1 MPPDGQKT
9 SAVRELESLRIARAE
24 APKRRS
30 RLMPALIT
38 LVVLAVLAGVGYE
51 VYLRTLGRPIDVQTA
66 MVAVRSAGQ
75 PGVML
80 TGSGYVVTQH
90 KYISVGANVNGTIVS
105 EPIEEG
111 QLVKKGDLLAKI
123 DDRNYR
129 DLLNQAIADRDLA
142 VANVK
147 LDEAEARRL
156 RTLRHDGVVSQDE
169 LDQTEN
175 KLAVALASLERANA
189 SIASAKYFI
198 DQCIITS
205 PINGVVLKKYHEIG
219 DNINYGGNTEAGAGV
234 FDIAQLADTE
244 DMRAEVDINES
255 DISRISM
262 GTPASVIPDSYPDQS
277 YDARVV
283 KIYPAA
289 DRQKGTVKIEVH
301 ILKPDLNVIKP
312 ELSVKVTF
320 LAGPPKQ
327 QTSPLVVVPKKA
339 VVGEGKDTV
348 VWTVRDDHVTKVPVT
363 LGREFQ
369 DGFEVKQGLEGGEMV
384 IVVPPTTLQ
393 NGQAVTPTAT

>member
-1 MPPDGQKT
+1 MPSEGQKS

-30 RLMPALIT
+30 RLVPAAIT
-38 LVVLAVLAGVGYE
+38 LVVLAILSGIGYE
-51 VYLRTLGRPIDVQTA
+51 VYLRTIGRPIEVQTA
-66 MVAVRSAGQ
+66 MVTVRSAGQ

-90 KYISVGANVNGTIVS
+90 KYISVGTNVVGTIVS

-111 QLVKKGDLLAKI
+111 QIVKKGDLLARI

-129 DLLNQAIADRDLA
+129 GLLDQAIADRDLA
-142 VANVK
+142 AANVK
-147 LDEAEARRL
+147 LDTAELKRSRAL
-156 RTLRHDGVVSQDE
+156 LKEGYLSQDE
-169 LDQTEN
+169 YDQSEN
-175 KLAVALASLERANA
+175 KLAVARASLERAEA
-189 SIASAKYFI
+189 GIASQKYFI

-205 PINGVVLKKYHEIG
+205 PINGIVLKKYHEIG
-219 DNINYGGNTEAGAGV
+219 DNINYGGQTEAGAGV

-255 DISRISM
+255 DIARISI

-277 YDARVV
+277 YDAKVV

-301 ILKPDLNVIKP
+301 LLKPDLAIIKP

-339 VVGEGKDTV
+339 VVGEGKDSA
-348 VWTVRDDHVTKVPVT
+348 VWTVKDDRVTKVPVT

-384 IVVPPTTLQ
+384 IVVPPATLQ
-393 NGQAVTPTAT
+393 EGQAVTPTAT

>member
-1 MPPDGQKT
+1 MPPDGQKS

-24 APKRRS
+24 TPKRRS
-30 RLMPALIT
+30 RIVPATIT
-38 LVVLAVLAGVGYE
+38 LVILAVLAGVGYE
-51 VYLRTLGRPIDVQTA
+51 VYLRTLGRPPEVQTA
-66 MVAVRSAGQ
+66 TVTVRSAGQ

-80 TGSGYVVTQH
+80 TGSGYVVTKH
-90 KYISVGANVNGTIVS
+90 KYISVGTNVVGTIVS

-111 QLVKKGDLLAKI
+111 QLVKKGTLLAKI

-129 DLLNQAIADRDLA
+129 GLLNQAMAERGLDE
-142 VANVK
+142 ANVK
-147 LDEAEARRL
+147 LLTTQANRMRAL
-156 RTLRHDGVVSQDE
+156 RSEGVASQDE
-169 LDQTEN
+169 LDQVEN
-175 KLAVALASLERANA
+175 KLAVALASLEKAKA
-189 SIASAKYFI
+189 AIYSAQYFI
-198 DQCIITS
+198 SQCIITS
-205 PINGVVLKKYHEIG
+205 PINGIVLKKFHEIG
-219 DNINYGGNTEAGAGV
+219 DNINYGGQIEAGAGV

-255 DISRISM
+255 DISRLTM

-301 ILKPDLNVIKP
+301 LLKPDLTIIKP

-320 LAGPPKQ
+320 LAGAPKQ

-339 VVGEGKDTV
+339 VVGEGKETTV
-348 VWTVRDDHVTKVPVT
+348 WVIREDHAAKVPVI
-363 LGREFQ
+363 LGKEFQ

-384 IVVPPTTLQ
+384 IVVPPTTLKD
-393 NGQAVTPTAT
+393 GQAVTPTAT

>member
-24 APKRRS
+24 PKRRS
-30 RLMPALIT
+30 RMLPAAIT
-38 LVVLAVLAGVGYE
+38 LVALAIVTGVGYE
-51 VYLRTLGRPIDVQTA
+51 IYLRTLGRPIEVQTA
-66 MVAVRSAGQ
+66 MVSVRSAGQ

-80 TGSGYVVTQH
+80 TGSGYVVTKH
-90 KYISVGANVNGTIVS
+90 KYISVGTNVVGTIVL

-111 QLVKKGDLLAKI
+111 MLVKKGTLLAKI

-129 DLLNQAIADRDLA
+129 GLLNQATADRDLA
-142 VANVK
+142 RANVK
-147 LDEAEARRL
+147 LDAAELKRS
-156 RTLRHDGVVSQDE
+156 RTLNEQGFLSQDE
-169 LDQTEN
+169 LDQAEN
-175 KLAVALASLERANA
+175 KLAVAQASLEKAEA
-189 SIASAKYFI
+189 SIDSAQYFI

-205 PINGVVLKKYHEIG
+205 PINGIVLAKYHEIG
-219 DNINYGGNTEAGAGV
+219 DNINYGGQTEAGAGV

-255 DISRISM
+255 DISRISI

-301 ILKPDLNVIKP
+301 VLKPDLTIIKP

-339 VVGEGKDTV
+339 VVGEGKDTT
-348 VWTVRDDHVTKVPVT
+348 VWTVKDDRVTRVPVV

-369 DGFEVKQGLEGGEMV
+369 DGFEVRQGLEGGEMV
-384 IVVPPTTLQ
+384 IVVPPTTLKD
-393 NGQAVTPTAT
+393 GQEVTATAT

>member
-1 MPPDGQKT
+1 MPSDGQKS

-30 RLMPALIT
+30 RLVPAAIT
-38 LVVLAVLAGVGYE
+38 LVVLAILGGIGYE
-51 VYLRTLGRPIDVQTA
+51 VYLRTLGRPIEVQTA
-66 MVAVRSAGQ
+66 MVTVRSAGQ

-90 KYISVGANVNGTIVS
+90 KYISVGTNVVGTIVS

-111 QLVKKGDLLAKI
+111 QIVKKGDLLARI

-129 DLLNQAIADRDLA
+129 GLLDQAIADRDLA
-142 VANVK
+142 AANVK
-147 LDEAEARRL
+147 LDTAELKRSRAL
-156 RTLRHDGVVSQDE
+156 LKEGYLSQDE
-169 LDQTEN
+169 YDQAEN
-175 KLAVALASLERANA
+175 KLAVAQASLERAEA
-189 SIASAKYFI
+189 GIASQKYFI

-205 PINGVVLKKYHEIG
+205 PINGIVLKKYHEIG
-219 DNINYGGNTEAGAGV
+219 DNINYGGQTEAGAGV

-255 DISRISM
+255 DIARISI

-277 YDARVV
+277 YDAKVV

-301 ILKPDLNVIKP
+301 LLKPDLAIIKP

-339 VVGEGKDTV
+339 VVGEGKESA
-348 VWTVRDDHVTKVPVT
+348 VWTVKDDRVTKVPVV

-384 IVVPPTTLQ
+384 IVVPPATLQ
-393 NGQAVTPTAT
+393 DGQAVTPTAT

>member
-1 MPPDGQKT
+1 MPPDGQKN

-30 RLMPALIT
+30 RLVPIAI
-38 LVVLAVLAGVGYE
+38 AVLVLGVLSVVGYE
-51 VYLRTLGRPIDVQTA
+51 VYLRTLGRPPEVQTA
-66 MVAVRSAGQ
+66 SVTVRSAGQ

-80 TGSGYVVTQH
+80 TGSGYVVTKH
-90 KYISVGANVNGTIVS
+90 KYISVGTNVVGTIVS

-111 QLVKKGDLLAKI
+111 QLVKRGTLLAKI

-129 DLLNQAIADRDLA
+129 GLLNQAIADRDLA
-142 VANVK
+142 AANVK
-147 LDEAEARRL
+147 LDTAQLARA
-156 RTLRHDGVVSQDE
+156 RTLNREGFMSQDD
-169 LDQTEN
+169 LDQAEN
-175 KLAVALASLERANA
+175 KLSVAQASLERAKA
-189 SIASAKYFI
+189 SIDSANYFI
-198 DQCIITS
+198 GQCIISS
-205 PINGVVLKKYHEIG
+205 PINGIVLSKYHEIG
-219 DNINYGGNTEAGAGV
+219 DNINYGGQTAAGAGV
-234 FDIAQLADTE
+234 FDIAQLADTD

-255 DISRISM
+255 DISRISI

-277 YDARVV
+277 YDAKVV

-301 ILKPDLNVIKP
+301 LLKPDLTIIKP

-320 LAGPPKQ
+320 LAGAPRQ

-339 VVGEGKDTV
+339 VVGEGKETTV
-348 VWTVRDDHVTKVPVT
+348 WIVRDDIATRAPVI

-384 IVVPPTTLQ
+384 IVVPPATLKD
-393 NGQAVTPTAT
+393 GQAVSPTTT

>member
-24 APKRRS
+24 PKRRS
-30 RLMPALIT
+30 RLLPVAIT
-38 LVVLAVLAGVGYE
+38 LVVLAILGGVGYE
-51 VYLRTLGRPIDVQTA
+51 VYLRTLGRPIEVQTA
-66 MVAVRSAGQ
+66 MVMVRSAGQ

-80 TGSGYVVTQH
+80 TGSGYVVTKH
-90 KYISVGANVNGTIVS
+90 KYISVGTNVVGTIVS

-111 QLVKKGDLLAKI
+111 QLVKKGTLLAKI

-129 DLLNQAIADRDLA
+129 GLLNQAIADRDLA
-142 VANVK
+142 AANVK
-147 LDEAEARRL
+147 LDTEELRRS
-156 RTLRHDGVVSQDE
+156 RTLHQDGYVSQDE
-169 LDQTEN
+169 LDQAEN
-175 KLAVALASLERANA
+175 KLAVAVASLERANA

-198 DQCIITS
+198 DQCVIRS
-205 PINGVVLKKYHEIG
+205 PINGIVLSKYHEIG
-219 DNINYGGNTEAGAGV
+219 DNINYGGQTEAGAGV

-255 DISRISM
+255 DISRISI

-283 KIYPAA
+283 KVYPAA
-289 DRQKGTVKIEVH
+289 DRQKGTVKVEVH
-301 ILKPDLNVIKP
+301 IIKPNLSVIKP

-339 VVGEGKDTV
+339 IVGEGKDTS
-348 VWTVRDDHVTKVPVT
+348 VWTVKDDRVSKVPVT

-384 IVVPPTTLQ
+384 IVVPPTTLKE
-393 NGQAVTPTAT
+393 GQAVTPTAT

>member
-1 MPPDGQKT
+1 MSPDAPKN

-24 APKRRS
+24 AKKPS
-30 RLMPALIT
+30 RIMPIAIT
-38 LVVLAVLAGVGYE
+38 VVVLAVLAGVGYE
-51 VYLRTLGRPIDVQTA
+51 VYLRTLGRPLEVQTA
-66 MVAVRSAGQ
+66 MVSVRTAGQ

-80 TGSGYVVTQH
+80 TGSGYIVTRH
-90 KYISVGANVNGTIVS
+90 KYISVGTNVVGTIVA

-111 QLVKKGDLLAKI
+111 QLVKKGTLLAKI
-123 DDRNYR
+123 DDRNYVG
-129 DLLNQAIADRDLA
+129 LLNQATADRDLA
-142 VANVK
+142 AANVK
-147 LDEAEARRL
+147 LDIAEANRERAMW
-156 RTLRHDGVVSQDE
+156 HQGVISQDE

-175 KLAVALASLERANA
+175 KLAVAQASLEKAQA
-189 SIASAKYFI
+189 AIYSAQYFI
-198 DQCIITS
+198 AQCTIRS
-205 PINGVVLKKYHEIG
+205 PINGIVLTKYHEIG
-219 DNINYGGNTEAGAGV
+219 DNINYGGQIEAGAGV

-301 ILKPDLNVIKP
+301 ILKPDLTIIKP
-312 ELSVKVTF
+312 ELSAKVTF
-320 LAGPPKQ
+320 LAAPPKQ

-339 VVGEGKDTV
+339 VVGEGKETTV
-348 VWTVRDDHVTKVPVT
+348 WIVRDDRVSKAPVI

-384 IVVPPTTLQ
+384 IVVPPATLKD
-393 NGQAVTPTAT
+393 GQAVTPTST

>member
-1 MPPDGQKT
+1 MPPDGPKS

-24 APKRRS
+24 PKRRS
-30 RLMPALIT
+30 RLLPIAIT
-38 LVVLAVLAGVGYE
+38 VVVLAVLAGVGYE
-51 VYLRTLGRPIDVQTA
+51 VYIRTLGRPPEVQTA
-66 MVAVRSAGQ
+66 MVTVHSAGQ
-75 PGVML
+75 QGVML
-80 TGSGYVVTQH
+80 TGSGYVVTKH
-90 KYISVGANVNGTIVS
+90 KYISVGANVQGTIVS

-111 QLVKKGDLLAKI
+111 QLVHKGSLLAKI

-129 DLLNQAIADRDLA
+129 GLLNQAIADRDLA
-142 VANVK
+142 AANVQ
-147 LDEAEARRL
+147 LDLAEAKRL
-156 RTLRHDGVVSQDE
+156 RTLRSEGVVSQDE
-169 LDQTEN
+169 HDQTEN
-175 KLAVALASLERANA
+175 KLAVAQASLEKANA
-189 SIASAKYFI
+189 AIYSAQYFI
-198 DQCIITS
+198 SQCVITS
-205 PINGVVLKKYHEIG
+205 PINGIVLTKYHEIG
-219 DNINYGGNTEAGAGV
+219 DNINYGGQTLAGAGV

-301 ILKPDLNVIKP
+301 LLKPDLNIIKP

-320 LAGPPKQ
+320 LAGPAKQ

-339 VVGEGKDTV
+339 VVGEGRETTV
-348 VWTVRDDHVTKVPVT
+348 WVIRNDHATKVPVI

-369 DGFEVKQGLEGGEMV
+369 DGFEVKQGLDGGEMV
-384 IVVPPTTLQ
+384 IVVPPTTLKD
-393 NGQAVTPTAT
+393 GQAVTPTST

>member
-1 MPPDGQKT
+1 MPADGQKT

-24 APKRRS
+24 PKRPS
-30 RLMPALIT
+30 RLLPVAIT
-38 LVVLAVLAGVGYE
+38 LLVLAVLAGVGYE
-51 VYLRTLGRPIDVQTA
+51 VYLRTIGRPLDVQTA
-66 MVAVRSAGQ
+66 MVTVRSAGQ

-129 DLLNQAIADRDLA
+129 DLLNQAVADRDLA
-142 VANVK
+142 AANVK
-147 LDEAEARRL
+147 LDEAEAKRQ
-156 RTLRHDGVVSQDE
+156 RTLRGEGVVSQDE

-175 KLAVALASLERANA
+175 KLAVAVASLERANA
-189 SIASAKYFI
+189 SIASATYFI
-198 DQCIITS
+198 DQCTITS

-255 DISRISM
+255 DISRIAM

-301 ILKPDLNVIKP
+301 LLKPDLTIIKP

-320 LAGPPKQ
+320 LAGPPRQ

-339 VVGEGKDTV
+339 VVGDGKDTT
-348 VWTVRDDHVTKVPVT
+348 VWTVKDDRVTKVPVV

-384 IVVPPTTLQ
+384 IVVPPTSLKD
-393 NGQAVTPTAT
+393 GQEVTATAT

>member
-30 RLMPALIT
+30 RLLPAAIT
-38 LVVLAVLAGVGYE
+38 IVVLAVLAGVGYE
-51 VYLRTLGRPIDVQTA
+51 VYLRTFGRPPEVQTA
-66 MVAVRSAGQ
+66 MVTVRSAGQ

-80 TGSGYVVTQH
+80 TGSGYVVTKH

-111 QLVKKGDLLAKI
+111 QLVKKGTLLAKI

-129 DLLNQAIADRDLA
+129 GLLNQALADRGLA
-142 VANVK
+142 EANVK
-147 LDEAEARRL
+147 LLATQANRL
-156 RTLRHDGVVSQDE
+156 RALNREGVASQDE
-169 LDQTEN
+169 LDQVEN
-175 KLAVALASLERANA
+175 KLAVAQATLEKAKA
-189 SIASAKYFI
+189 TIYSAQYFI
-198 DQCIITS
+198 GQCTITS
-205 PINGVVLKKYHEIG
+205 PINGIVLKKYHEIG
-219 DNINYGGNTEAGAGV
+219 DNINYGGQTEAGAGV
-234 FDIAQLADTE
+234 FDIAQLADTG

-255 DISRISM
+255 DISRLAM

-277 YDARVV
+277 YDAKVV

-289 DRQKGTVKIEVH
+289 DRQKGTVKVEVH
-301 ILKPDLNVIKP
+301 LLKPDLTIIKP

-320 LAGPPKQ
+320 LAGAPKQ

-339 VVGEGKDTV
+339 VVGEGKETA
-348 VWTVRDDHVTKVPVT
+348 VWVIREDHAAKAPVI

-384 IVVPPTTLQ
+384 IVVPPTTLKD
-393 NGQAVTPTAT
+393 GQAVTPTST

>member
-1 MPPDGQKT
+1 MPPDGPKN

-24 APKRRS
+24 PKRRS
-30 RLMPALIT
+30 RLLPIAII
-38 LVVLAVLAGVGYE
+38 LVVLALLAGGGYE
-51 VYLRTLGRPIDVQTA
+51 VYLRTLGRPPEVQTA
-66 MVAVRSAGQ
+66 MVTVRSAGQ

-80 TGSGYVVTQH
+80 TGSGYVVTKH
-90 KYISVGANVNGTIVS
+90 KYISVGTNVVGTIVL

-111 QLVKKGDLLAKI
+111 QLVRKGTLLAKI

-129 DLLNQAIADRDLA
+129 GLLNQAIADRDLA

-147 LDEAEARRL
+147 LDDAEVKRS
-156 RTLRHDGVVSQDE
+156 RTLHHEGYLSQDE
-169 LDQTEN
+169 LDQAEN
-175 KLAVALASLERANA
+175 KLAVARASLERAEA
-189 SIASAKYFI
+189 GIASAKYFI

-205 PINGVVLKKYHEIG
+205 PINGIVLTKYHEIG
-219 DNINYGGNTEAGAGV
+219 DNINYGGQIQAGAGV

-255 DISRISM
+255 DISRIAM
-262 GTPASVIPDSYPDQS
+262 GTPASVIPDSYPDKS
-277 YDARVV
+277 YDAKVV

-289 DRQKGTVKIEVH
+289 DRQKGTVKVEVH
-301 ILKPDLNVIKP
+301 LLHPDLTIIKP

-320 LAGPPKQ
+320 LAAAPKQ

-339 VVGEGKDTV
+339 VVGEGRETE
-348 VWTVRDDHVTKVPVT
+348 VWVIRDDHATKVPVI

-369 DGFEVKQGLEGGEMV
+369 DGFEVKRGLEGGEMV
-384 IVVPPTTLQ
+384 IVVPPPTLKD
-393 NGQAVTPTAT
+393 GQSVTPTAT

>member
-1 MPPDGQKT
+1 MPADGQKT

-24 APKRRS
+24 PKRRS
-30 RLMPALIT
+30 RLLPAAIS
-38 LVVLAVLAGVGYE
+38 LVVLAIVAGVGYE

-66 MVAVRSAGQ
+66 MVMVRSAGQ

-80 TGSGYVVTQH
+80 TGSGYVVTKH
-90 KYISVGANVNGTIVS
+90 KYISVGTNVVGTIVL

-111 QLVKKGDLLAKI
+111 MLVKKGTLLAKI

-129 DLLNQAIADRDLA
+129 GLLNQAVADRDLA
-142 VANVK
+142 QANVK
-147 LDEAEARRL
+147 LDAAELKRS
-156 RTLRHDGVVSQDE
+156 RTLNREGFLSQDE
-169 LDQTEN
+169 LDQAEN
-175 KLAVALASLERANA
+175 KLAVAEASLEKAEA
-189 SIASAKYFI
+189 SIASAQYFI

-205 PINGVVLKKYHEIG
+205 PINGIVLAKYHEIG
-219 DNINYGGNTEAGAGV
+219 DNINYGGQTEAGAGV

-255 DISRISM
+255 DISRISI
-262 GTPASVIPDSYPDQS
+262 GTPASVIPDSFPDQS

-301 ILKPDLNVIKP
+301 VLKPDLTIIKP

-339 VVGEGKDTV
+339 IVGEGKDTA
-348 VWTVRDDHVTKVPVT
+348 VWTVKDDRVTRVPVI

-384 IVVPPTTLQ
+384 IVVPPTTLKD
-393 NGQAVTPTAT
+393 GQEVTATAT

>member
-9 SAVRELESLRIARAE
+9 SAVRELESLRIARTE

-30 RLMPALIT
+30 RLIPALVT
-38 LVVLAVLAGVGYE
+38 LVVLVVLAGVGYE
-51 VYLRTLGRPIDVQTA
+51 VYLRTLGKPIEVQTA
-66 MVAVRSAGQ
+66 MVTVRSAGQ

-90 KYISVGANVNGTIVS
+90 KYISVGTNVVGTIVS

-129 DLLNQAIADRDLA
+129 GLLNQATADRNLA
-142 VANVK
+142 AANVK
-147 LDEAEARRL
+147 LDTAELKRSRAL
-156 RTLRHDGVVSQDE
+156 LQEGYLSQDE
-169 LDQTEN
+169 YDQAEN
-175 KLAVALASLERANA
+175 KLSVAQASLERADA
-189 SIASAKYFI
+189 SISSAKYFI
-198 DQCIITS
+198 DQCIIAS
-205 PINGVVLKKYHEIG
+205 PINGIVLKKYHEIG
-219 DNINYGGNTEAGAGV
+219 DNINYGGQTEAGAGV

-301 ILKPDLNVIKP
+301 VLKPDLTIIKP

-327 QTSPLVVVPKKA
+327 QSSPLVVVPKKA
-339 VVGEGKDTV
+339 VVGEGKDTA
-348 VWTVRDDHVTKVPVT
+348 VWAVKDDRVTKVPVI

>member
-1 MPPDGQKT
+1 MPPDGQKN

-30 RLMPALIT
+30 RLVPIAIT
-38 LVVLAVLAGVGYE
+38 VLVLGVLSVVGYE
-51 VYLRTLGRPIDVQTA
+51 VYLRTLGRPPEVQTA
-66 MVAVRSAGQ
+66 SVTVRSAGQ

-80 TGSGYVVTQH
+80 TGSGYVVTKH
-90 KYISVGANVNGTIVS
+90 KYISVGTNVVGTIVS

-111 QLVKKGDLLAKI
+111 QLVKRGTLLAKI

-129 DLLNQAIADRDLA
+129 GLLNQAIADRDLA
-142 VANVK
+142 AANVK
-147 LDEAEARRL
+147 LDTAQLARA
-156 RTLRHDGVVSQDE
+156 RTLNREGFMSQDD
-169 LDQTEN
+169 LDQAEN
-175 KLAVALASLERANA
+175 KLSVAQASLERAKA
-189 SIASAKYFI
+189 SIDSANYFI
-198 DQCIITS
+198 GQCIISS
-205 PINGVVLKKYHEIG
+205 PINGIVLSKYHEIG
-219 DNINYGGNTEAGAGV
+219 DNINYGGQTAAGAGV
-234 FDIAQLADTE
+234 FDIAQLADTD

-255 DISRISM
+255 DISRISI

-277 YDARVV
+277 YDAKVV

-301 ILKPDLNVIKP
+301 LLKPDLTIIKP

-320 LAGPPKQ
+320 LAGAPRQ

-339 VVGEGKDTV
+339 VVGEGKETTV
-348 VWTVRDDHVTKVPVT
+348 WIVRDDIATRAPVI

-384 IVVPPTTLQ
+384 IVVPPATLKD
-393 NGQAVTPTAT
+393 GQAVSPTTT

>member
-1 MPPDGQKT
+1 MPSEGQKS

-30 RLMPALIT
+30 RLVPAAIT
-38 LVVLAVLAGVGYE
+38 LVVLAILSGIGYE
-51 VYLRTLGRPIDVQTA
+51 VYLRTIGRPIEVQTA
-66 MVAVRSAGQ
+66 MVTVRSAGQ

-90 KYISVGANVNGTIVS
+90 KYISVGTNVVGTIVS

-111 QLVKKGDLLAKI
+111 QIVKKGDLLARI

-129 DLLNQAIADRDLA
+129 GLLDQAIADRDLA
-142 VANVK
+142 AANVK
-147 LDEAEARRL
+147 LDTAELKRSRAL
-156 RTLRHDGVVSQDE
+156 LKEGYLSQDE
-169 LDQTEN
+169 YDQSEN
-175 KLAVALASLERANA
+175 KLAVAQASLERAEA
-189 SIASAKYFI
+189 GIASQKYFI

-205 PINGVVLKKYHEIG
+205 PINGIVLKKYHEIG
-219 DNINYGGNTEAGAGV
+219 DNINYGGQTEAGAGV

-255 DISRISM
+255 DIARISI

-277 YDARVV
+277 YDAKVV

-301 ILKPDLNVIKP
+301 LLKPDLAIIKP

-339 VVGEGKDTV
+339 VVGEGKDSA
-348 VWTVRDDHVTKVPVT
+348 VWTVKDDRVTKVPVT

-384 IVVPPTTLQ
+384 IVVPPATLQ
-393 NGQAVTPTAT
+393 DGQAVTPTAT

>member
-1 MPPDGQKT
+1 MPPDGPKS

-24 APKRRS
+24 PKRRS
-30 RLMPALIT
+30 RLLPIAIT
-38 LVVLAVLAGVGYE
+38 VVVLAVLCGVGYE
-51 VYLRTLGRPIDVQTA
+51 VYIRTLGRPPEVQTA
-66 MVAVRSAGQ
+66 MVTVHSAGQ
-75 PGVML
+75 QGVML
-80 TGSGYVVTQH
+80 TGSGYVVTKH
-90 KYISVGANVNGTIVS
+90 KYISVGANVQGTIVS

-111 QLVKKGDLLAKI
+111 QLVHKGSLLAKI

-129 DLLNQAIADRDLA
+129 GLLNQAIADRDLA
-142 VANVK
+142 AANVR
-147 LDEAEARRL
+147 LDLAEAKRL
-156 RTLRHDGVVSQDE
+156 RTLRREGVVSQDE

-175 KLAVALASLERANA
+175 KLAVAQASLEKANA
-189 SIASAKYFI
+189 AIYSAQYFI
-198 DQCIITS
+198 SQCVITS
-205 PINGVVLKKYHEIG
+205 PINGIVLTKYHEIG
-219 DNINYGGNTEAGAGV
+219 DNINYGGQTLAGAGV

-301 ILKPDLNVIKP
+301 LLKPDLTIIKP

-320 LAGPPKQ
+320 LAAPAKQ

-339 VVGEGKDTV
+339 VVGEGRETTV
-348 VWTVRDDHVTKVPVT
+348 WVIRNDHATKVPVI

-369 DGFEVKQGLEGGEMV
+369 DGFEVKQGLDGGEMV
-384 IVVPPTTLQ
+384 IVVPPTTLKD
-393 NGQAVTPTAT
+393 GQAVTPTAT

>member
-24 APKRRS
+24 PKRRS
-30 RLMPALIT
+30 RMLPAAIT
-38 LVVLAVLAGVGYE
+38 LVALAIVTGVGYE
-51 VYLRTLGRPIDVQTA
+51 IYLRTLGRPIEVQTA
-66 MVAVRSAGQ
+66 MVSVRSAGQ

-80 TGSGYVVTQH
+80 TGSGYVVTKH
-90 KYISVGANVNGTIVS
+90 KYISVGTNVVGTIVL

-111 QLVKKGDLLAKI
+111 MLVKKGTLLAKI

-129 DLLNQAIADRDLA
+129 GLLNQATADRDLA
-142 VANVK
+142 RANVK
-147 LDEAEARRL
+147 LDAAELKRS
-156 RTLRHDGVVSQDE
+156 RTLNEQGFLSQDE
-169 LDQTEN
+169 LDQAEN
-175 KLAVALASLERANA
+175 KLAVAQASLEKADA
-189 SIASAKYFI
+189 SIDSAQYFI

-205 PINGVVLKKYHEIG
+205 PINGIVLAKYHEIG
-219 DNINYGGNTEAGAGV
+219 DNINYGGQTEAGAGV

-255 DISRISM
+255 DISRISI

-301 ILKPDLNVIKP
+301 VLKPDLTIIKP

-339 VVGEGKDTV
+339 VVGEGKDTT
-348 VWTVRDDHVTKVPVT
+348 VWTVKDDRVTRVPVV

-369 DGFEVKQGLEGGEMV
+369 DGFEVRQGLEGGEMV
-384 IVVPPTTLQ
+384 IVVPPTTLKD
-393 NGQAVTPTAT
+393 GQEVTATAT

>member
-1 MPPDGQKT
+1 MPPEAPKN
-9 SAVRELESLRIARAE
+9 SPVRELESLRIARAE
-24 APKRRS
+24 AKKPS
-30 RLMPALIT
+30 RVLPVAIT
-38 LVVLAVLAGVGYE
+38 VVILAVLAGVGYE
-51 VYLRTLGRPIDVQTA
+51 VYLRTLGRPPEVQTA
-66 MVAVRSAGQ
+66 TVTMRTAGQ

-90 KYISVGANVNGTIVS
+90 KYISVGTNVVGTIVK

-111 QLVKKGDLLAKI
+111 MLVHKGQLLAKI
-123 DDRNYR
+123 DDRNYK
-129 DLLNQAIADRDLA
+129 DQLGQAIADRDLA
-142 VANVK
+142 QANVK
-147 LDEAEARRL
+147 LDLAEAKRMRAL
-156 RTLRHDGVVSQDE
+156 HAEHVVSQDD

-175 KLAVALASLERANA
+175 KLAVAQASLEKAEA
-189 SIASAKYFI
+189 SIASAQYFI
-198 DQCIITS
+198 GQCYITS
-205 PINGVVLKKYHEIG
+205 PINGIVLTKYHEIG
-219 DNINYGGNTEAGAGV
+219 DNINYGGQTMAGAGV

-262 GTPASVIPDSYPDQS
+262 GTPASVIPDSYPDQT
-277 YDARVV
+277 YEARVV

-301 ILKPDLNVIKP
+301 ILKPDLNIIKP

-327 QTSPLVVVPKKA
+327 QTSPLVIVPKKA
-339 VVGEGKDTV
+339 IVGEGKETS
-348 VWTVRDDHVTKVPVT
+348 VWIVREDHISRAPVI

-369 DGFEVKQGLEGGEMV
+369 DGFEVKQGLEGGETV
-384 IVVPPTTLQ
+384 VVVPPANLKD
-393 NGQAVTPTAT
+393 GQAVTPTSA

>member
-1 MPPDGQKT
+1 MPPDAPKN

-30 RLMPALIT
+30 RVLPIAIT

-51 VYLRTLGRPIDVQTA
+51 VYLRTLGRPPEVQTA
-66 MVAVRSAGQ
+66 MVTVRSAGQ

-80 TGSGYVVTQH
+80 TGSGYVVTKH
-90 KYISVGANVNGTIVS
+90 KYISVGTNVVGTIVS

-111 QLVKKGDLLAKI
+111 QLVKKGTLLAKI

-129 DLLNQAIADRDLA
+129 GLLNQAIADRDLA
-142 VANVK
+142 AANVK
-147 LDEAEARRL
+147 LDAAQAGRL
-156 RTLRHDGVVSQDE
+156 RALHSEHVVSQDD
-169 LDQTEN
+169 LDQAEN
-175 KLAVALASLERANA
+175 KLAVAKASLERAEA
-189 SIASAKYFI
+189 GIASAQYFI
-198 DQCIITS
+198 GQCVIRS
-205 PINGVVLKKYHEIG
+205 PINGIVLTKYHEIG
-219 DNINYGGNTEAGAGV
+219 DNINYGGQIQAGAGV

-255 DISRISM
+255 DISRLAM

-277 YDARVV
+277 YDAKVV

-301 ILKPDLNVIKP
+301 ILRPDLTIVKP

-320 LAGPPKQ
+320 LAAAPKQ

-339 VVGEGKDTV
+339 VVGEGKETTV
-348 VWTVRDDHVTKVPVT
+348 WIVRDDRATKAQVI

-384 IVVPPTTLQ
+384 IVVPPANLKD
-393 NGQAVTPTAT
+393 GDAVTPTSA

>member
-24 APKRRS
+24 PKRRS
-30 RLMPALIT
+30 RMLPAAIT
-38 LVVLAVLAGVGYE
+38 LVALAIVTGVGYE
-51 VYLRTLGRPIDVQTA
+51 IYLRTLGRPIEVQTA
-66 MVAVRSAGQ
+66 MVSVRSAGQ

-80 TGSGYVVTQH
+80 TGSGYVVTKH
-90 KYISVGANVNGTIVS
+90 KYISVGTNVVGTIVL

-111 QLVKKGDLLAKI
+111 MLVKKGTLLAKI

-129 DLLNQAIADRDLA
+129 GLLNQATADRDLA
-142 VANVK
+142 RANVK
-147 LDEAEARRL
+147 LDAAELKRS
-156 RTLRHDGVVSQDE
+156 RTLNEQGFLSQDE
-169 LDQTEN
+169 LDQAEN
-175 KLAVALASLERANA
+175 KLAVAQASLEKAEA
-189 SIASAKYFI
+189 SIDSAQYFI

-205 PINGVVLKKYHEIG
+205 PINGIVLAKYHEIG
-219 DNINYGGNTEAGAGV
+219 DNINYGGQTEAGAGV

-255 DISRISM
+255 DISRISI

-301 ILKPDLNVIKP
+301 VLKPDLTIIKP

-339 VVGEGKDTV
+339 VVGEGKDTT
-348 VWTVRDDHVTKVPVT
+348 VWTVKDDRVTRVPVV

-369 DGFEVKQGLEGGEMV
+369 DGFEVRQGLEGGEMV
-384 IVVPPTTLQ
+384 IVVPPTTLKD
-393 NGQAVTPTAT
+393 GQEVNATAT

>member
-1 MPPDGQKT
+1 MPSDAPKN
-9 SAVRELESLRIARAE
+9 SSVRELESLRIARAE
-24 APKRRS
+24 AKKPS
-30 RLMPALIT
+30 RVIPIAIT
-38 LVVLAVLAGVGYE
+38 IIVLAVLAGVGYE
-51 VYLRTLGRPIDVQTA
+51 VYLRTLGRPPEVQTA
-66 MVAVRSAGQ
+66 MVTTRSAGQ

-80 TGSGYVVTQH
+80 TGSGYIVTRH
-90 KYISVGANVNGTIVS
+90 KYISVGANVQGTIVS

-111 QLVKKGDLLAKI
+111 QLVHKGSLLAKI

-129 DLLNQAIADRDLA
+129 GLLNQAIADRDLA
-142 VANVK
+142 AADVK
-147 LDEAEARRL
+147 LDTAQADRL
-156 RTLRHDGVVSQDE
+156 RELHREHVVSQDD
-169 LDQTEN
+169 LDQAEN
-175 KLAVALASLERANA
+175 KLAVAQASLEKAKA
-189 SIASAKYFI
+189 AIFSAQYFI
-198 DQCIITS
+198 SQCVITS
-205 PINGVVLKKYHEIG
+205 PINGIVLTKYHEIG
-219 DNINYGGNTEAGAGV
+219 DNINYGGQTMAGAGV

-255 DISRISM
+255 DISRIAM

-277 YDARVV
+277 YDAKVV

-301 ILKPDLNVIKP
+301 ILKPDLTIIKP
-312 ELSVKVTF
+312 ELSAKVTF

-339 VVGEGKDTV
+339 VVGEGKETN
-348 VWTVRDDHVTKVPVT
+348 VWIVRDDHASKAPVI

-384 IVVPPTTLQ
+384 IVVPPTTLKD
-393 NGQAVTPTAT
+393 GQAVTPTST

>member
-1 MPPDGQKT
+1 MPPDGPKS

-24 APKRRS
+24 PKRRS
-30 RLMPALIT
+30 RLLPIAIT
-38 LVVLAVLAGVGYE
+38 VVVLAVLAGVGYE
-51 VYLRTLGRPIDVQTA
+51 VYIRTLGRPPEVQTA
-66 MVAVRSAGQ
+66 MVTVHSAGQ
-75 PGVML
+75 QGVML
-80 TGSGYVVTQH
+80 TGSGYVVTKH
-90 KYISVGANVNGTIVS
+90 KYISVGANVQGTIVS

-111 QLVKKGDLLAKI
+111 QLVHKGSLLAKI

-129 DLLNQAIADRDLA
+129 GLLNQAIADRDLA
-142 VANVK
+142 AANVQ
-147 LDEAEARRL
+147 LDLAEAKRL
-156 RTLRHDGVVSQDE
+156 RTLRSEGVVSQDE

-175 KLAVALASLERANA
+175 KLAVAQASLEKANA
-189 SIASAKYFI
+189 AIYSAQYFI
-198 DQCIITS
+198 SQCVITS
-205 PINGVVLKKYHEIG
+205 PINGIVLTKYHEIG
-219 DNINYGGNTEAGAGV
+219 DNINYGGQTLAGAGV

-301 ILKPDLNVIKP
+301 LLKPDLNIIKP

-320 LAGPPKQ
+320 LAGPAKQ

-339 VVGEGKDTV
+339 VVGEGRETTV
-348 VWTVRDDHVTKVPVT
+348 WVIRNDHATKVPVI

-369 DGFEVKQGLEGGEMV
+369 DGFEVKQGLDGGEMV
-384 IVVPPTTLQ
+384 IVVPPTTLKD
-393 NGQAVTPTAT
+393 GQAVTPTST

>member
-1 MPPDGQKT
+1 MPADGQKL
-9 SAVRELESLRIARAE
+9 SAVRELESLRIKRAE
-24 APKRRS
+24 APKRPS
-30 RLMPALIT
+30 RIVPAAIT
-38 LVVLAVLAGVGYE
+38 LIVLAVLSVVGYE
-51 VYLRTLGRPIDVQTA
+51 VYLRTWGRPPEVQTA
-66 MVAVRSAGQ
+66 VVTVHSAGQ
-75 PGVML
+75 QGVML

-90 KYISVGANVNGTIVS
+90 KYISVGTNVVGTIVA

-111 QLVKKGDLLAKI
+111 QVVKKGDLLAKI

-129 DLLNQAIADRDLA
+129 ALLNQAIADKGLA
-142 VANVK
+142 EANVK
-147 LDEAEARRL
+147 LDTTQARRL
-156 RTLRHDGVVSQDE
+156 RALRTEGVVSQDE

-175 KLAVALASLERANA
+175 KLAVAIAALERAKA
-189 SIASAKYFI
+189 SIASAEYFI
-198 DQCIITS
+198 GQCNITS
-205 PINGVVLKKYHEIG
+205 PINGIVLKKYHEIG
-219 DNINYGGNTEAGAGV
+219 DNINYGGQIEAGAGV

-255 DISRISM
+255 DIARIAM

-277 YDARVV
+277 FDARVV

-289 DRQKGTVKIEVH
+289 DRQKGTVKVEVH
-301 ILKPDLNVIKP
+301 LLKPDLNIIKP

-339 VVGEGKDTV
+339 VIGEGKDTA
-348 VWTVRDDHVTKVPVT
+348 VWLLRDDHATKTPVT

-369 DGFEVKQGLEGGEMV
+369 DGFEVKQGLEGGETV
-384 IVVPPTTLQ
+384 IVVPPSTLKD
-393 NGQAVTPTAT
+393 GEAVTAAAT

>member
-1 MPPDGQKT
+1 MPPDGPKT

-24 APKRRS
+24 TPKRPS
-30 RLMPALIT
+30 RLLPIAIT
-38 LVVLAVLAGVGYE
+38 VVVLAVLGGVGYE
-51 VYLRTLGRPIDVQTA
+51 VYLRTLGRPPEVQTA
-66 MVAVRSAGQ
+66 MVTVHSAGQ
-75 PGVML
+75 QGVML
-80 TGSGYVVTQH
+80 TGSGYVVTRH
-90 KYISVGANVNGTIVS
+90 KYISVGTNVVGTIVL

-111 QLVKKGDLLAKI
+111 QLVKKGTLLAKI

-129 DLLNQAIADRDLA
+129 GLLNQAIADRDLA
-142 VANVK
+142 LANVK
-147 LDEAEARRL
+147 LDAAELKRSRAL
-156 RTLRHDGVVSQDE
+156 NSEGYMSQDE
-169 LDQTEN
+169 LDQAEN
-175 KLAVALASLERANA
+175 KLSVAQASLERALA
-189 SIASAKYFI
+189 SIASANYFI
-198 DQCIITS
+198 DQSVITS
-205 PINGVVLKKYHEIG
+205 PINGIVLKKYHEIG
-219 DNINYGGNTEAGAGV
+219 DNINYGGQTAADAGV

-255 DISRISM
+255 DISRIAI

-277 YDARVV
+277 YDAKVV

-301 ILKPDLNVIKP
+301 LLQPDLTIIKP

-327 QTSPLVVVPKKA
+327 QTTPLVVVPKKA
-339 VVGEGKDTV
+339 VVGEGKDTT
-348 VWTVRDDHVTKVPVT
+348 VWIVRDDRVSKAPVV

-384 IVVPPTTLQ
+384 VVVPPTTLKD
-393 NGQAVTPTAT
+393 GQAVTPAST

>member
-1 MPPDGQKT
+1 MPPDGQKL

-24 APKRRS
+24 THKRRGP
-30 RLMPALIT
+30 LLPVAIT
-38 LVVLAVLAGVGYE
+38 LVVLAMLAGVGYE
-51 VYLRTLGRPIDVQTA
+51 VYLRTWGRPPEVQTA
-66 MVAVRSAGQ
+66 TVTVHSAGQ
-75 PGVML
+75 QGVML
-80 TGSGYVVTQH
+80 TGSGYVVTKH
-90 KYISVGANVNGTIVS
+90 KYISVGTNVVGTIVS

-123 DDRNYR
+123 DDRNYQG
-129 DLLNQAIADRDLA
+129 LLNQAIADRKLA
-142 VANVK
+142 EANVK
-147 LDEAEARRL
+147 LLTTQLARS
-156 RTLRHDGVVSQDE
+156 RTLRQEGYVSQDE
-169 LDQTEN
+169 LDQVEN
-175 KLAVALASLERANA
+175 KLSVAQAALERAKA
-189 SIASAKYFI
+189 AIYSAQYFI
-198 DQCIITS
+198 GQTTITS
-205 PINGVVLKKYHEIG
+205 PINGIVLKKYHEIG
-219 DNINYGGNTEAGAGV
+219 DNINYGGQMEAGAGV

-277 YDARVV
+277 YDAKVV

-301 ILKPDLNVIKP
+301 LLKPDLNIIKP

-339 VVGEGKDTV
+339 VVGEGKETTV
-348 VWTVRDDHVTKVPVT
+348 WVLRHDHAVKAPVI

-369 DGFEVKQGLEGGEMV
+369 DGFEVKQGLEGGETV
-384 IVVPPTTLQ
+384 IVVPPSTLKD
-393 NGQAVTPTAT
+393 GQAVTPTAT